1 MGAGPI
7 GLRTALELALQGAQ
21 VHVFD
26 VRSAFSRMNI
36 LKLWDWASSDLLDIS
51 AEFPCVAVTNKLLLA
66 SPVQE
71 RLQLITQKVKDGK
84 KTLGD
89 GGKSKVAEHL
99 GLSRVINFQNHKEL
113 EDRLLAECPRGFTS
127 DEIPLDLKNVN
138 QEYLEDLGRQ
148 VVEMYAEEAS
158 NHGEQTRVEIV
169 GFGVRQIHK
178 EFDGAFGLDLPRNFW
193 KRRAVAVDPLGR
205 PAMSIFSYHADLTW
219 LSQPLYLFDDALPV
233 FFAGDALREPFWPM
247 GEGCSRGFM
256 GAFDT
261 VWTVRCWAKGL
272 RGKGLLDLRRSLFDI
287 ASQVE
292 SHNHGTGVFLPY
304 EQPVP
309 LPGFGWLSLFG
320 VQFPAWGF
328 DGRKRQMKYLFSVDP
343 RSRYIA
349 YKENPKEDLED
360 PEAVSPSPMKEVA
373 SPQPRLDSGALVLSE
388 LLAQGLL
395 VEEPL
400 DVCAD
405 SMDSQLMSALD
416 AIRARG
422 ARVCFVARV
431 SPKTSGA
438 MAAAYQAARESL
450 GPERL
455 LWHGTSWE
463 CVPNIVR
470 HGFNRAYAFNAR
482 HGSKLGRGVYFAE
495 DPGYALR
502 FAGKTQRTRAML
514 LAGVLLGK
522 QTRGKEGLLEPPADS
537 RGGFRFDSTC
547 DDVKRPRVFCVF
559 KDFQAIP
566 LYLLQ
571 VTP

>member
-1 MGAGPI
+1 MFPSP
-7 GLRTALELALQGAQ
+7 LRRPCWQNSPSRNLQNEVVTLSSTEEELSPSASVFSRGFRWSSVAWEAAATASEGSRTSEGERSSSRSSSDRDSAT
-21 VHVFD
+21 
-26 VRSAFSRMNI
+26 SAFSRVEIEGASPTHRYRWKAPSAWITPERFAERGVPAAI
-36 LKLWDWASSDLLDIS
+36 LLQAHWRGTMVRRLHRKRFMAAGVLVAQLRAWHLGREERKRFLGLRSKVMQLQRFIREWLSREQELPTTEVLVSCEASPEVMQEDQEERCQTPTKPGVVGHLRPALRG
-51 AEFPCVAVTNKLLLA
+51 AARRKLL
-66 SPVQE
+66 
-71 RLQLITQKVKDGK
+71 G
-84 KTLGD
+84 
-89 GGKSKVAEHL
+89 
-99 GLSRVINFQNHKEL
+99 
-113 EDRLLAECPRGFTS
+113 
-127 DEIPLDLKNVN
+127 
-138 QEYLEDLGRQ
+138 
-148 VVEMYAEEAS
+148 EEV
-158 NHGEQTRVEIV
+158 T
-169 GFGVRQIHK
+169 
-178 EFDGAFGLDLPRNFW
+178 
-193 KRRAVAVDPLGR
+193 
-205 PAMSIFSYHADLTW
+205 
-219 LSQPLYLFDDALPV
+219 
-233 FFAGDALREPFWPM
+233 
-247 GEGCSRGFM
+247 
-256 GAFDT
+256 
-261 VWTVRCWAKGL
+261 
-272 RGKGLLDLRRSLFDI
+272 
-287 ASQVE
+287 
-292 SHNHGTGVFLPY
+292 
-304 EQPVP
+304 
-309 LPGFGWLSLFG
+309 LPGLKCCLKDSLSFSLRS
-320 VQFPAWGF
+320 PEK
-328 DGRKRQMKYLFSVDP
+328 RKP
-343 RSRYIA
+343 RKSGSSPCQLQSEKMERM
-349 YKENPKEDLED
+349 E
-360 PEAVSPSPMKEVA
+360 VCPSPMKEVA
-373 SPQPRLDSGALVLSE
+373 SPQPPLDSGALVLSE

-431 SPKTSGA
+431 SPKTSAA

>member
-1 MGAGPI
+1 
-7 GLRTALELALQGAQ
+7 
-21 VHVFD
+21 
-26 VRSAFSRMNI
+26 
-36 LKLWDWASSDLLDIS
+36 
-51 AEFPCVAVTNKLLLA
+51 
-66 SPVQE
+66 
-71 RLQLITQKVKDGK
+71 
-84 KTLGD
+84 
-89 GGKSKVAEHL
+89 
-99 GLSRVINFQNHKEL
+99 
-113 EDRLLAECPRGFTS
+113 
-127 DEIPLDLKNVN
+127 
-138 QEYLEDLGRQ
+138 
-148 VVEMYAEEAS
+148 
-158 NHGEQTRVEIV
+158 
-169 GFGVRQIHK
+169 
-178 EFDGAFGLDLPRNFW
+178 
-193 KRRAVAVDPLGR
+193 
-205 PAMSIFSYHADLTW
+205 
-219 LSQPLYLFDDALPV
+219 
-233 FFAGDALREPFWPM
+233 
-247 GEGCSRGFM
+247 
-256 GAFDT
+256 
-261 VWTVRCWAKGL
+261 
-272 RGKGLLDLRRSLFDI
+272 
-287 ASQVE
+287 
-292 SHNHGTGVFLPY
+292 
-304 EQPVP
+304 
-309 LPGFGWLSLFG
+309 
-320 VQFPAWGF
+320 
-328 DGRKRQMKYLFSVDP
+328 
-343 RSRYIA
+343 
-349 YKENPKEDLED
+349 
-360 PEAVSPSPMKEVA
+360 MKEVA
-373 SPQPRLDSGALVLSE
+373 STPPRLDSGALVLSE

-400 DVCAD
+400 DLCAD

-431 SPKTSGA
+431 SPKTSA
-438 MAAAYQAARESL
+438 LVAAYQAARESL